1 MADTIF
7 APATAPGR
15 AAIAIVRVSG
25 PRTHSVIQSIAGP
38 CPAPRFASLRDFR
51 DGDGRLIDRGIVIWF
66 PNPKSFTGE
75 DSAEFHLHGG
85 RAVVAAFLA
94 HLGTLEDCRFAQP
107 GEFSRRAVLNGTM
120 DLTEA
125 EGLADLI
132 DAETEAQRRI
142 ASRQMA
148 GELGRVA
155 DQWREKL
162 IECLARSE
170 AVLDFSDEADVI
182 EERAFRSVAT
192 DLSALRDEMARAL
205 QTAERGERLRDGLL
219 VLIAGPPNAGKS
231 SLLNHL
237 ARRDVAI
244 VSPIAGTTR
253 DLIEVHL
260 DLEGY
265 PVTLIDTA
273 GIRESIDPV
282 ELEGMRRTLERAER
296 ADLVLWLQPSDG
308 AIESGP
314 EQIEAGTARIITVLT
329 KTDLA
334 FSALN
339 VSDDLYPIS
348 VMANQGIDALV
359 AKLKR
364 EAEASL
370 WVSNDDVVLTRARHK
385 SIVAESL
392 SALDHALASFEN
404 GLPELIVE
412 DIRLA
417 ARAIGR
423 MTGHVGVEEILDR
436 LFSSFCI
443 GK

>member
-15 AAIAIVRVSG
+15 AAIAIVRLSG
-25 PRTHSVIQSIAGP
+25 PETKAVLIALLGE
-38 CPAPRFASLRDFR
+38 CPAPRRASLKDIRAE
-51 DGDGRLIDRGIVIWF
+51 DGSLIDRALVIF
-66 PNPKSFTGE
+66 FESPRSFTGE
-75 DSAEFHLHGG
+75 DSAEFQIHGG
-85 RAVVAAFLA
+85 RAVLSALLDQLSKVPN
-94 HLGTLEDCRFAQP
+94 CRPAEA
-107 GEFSRRAVLNGTM
+107 GEFSRRAVMNGVM

-132 DAETEAQRRI
+132 DAETEAQRRV

-148 GELGRVA
+148 GELGRVS

-162 IECLARSE
+162 IDCLARSE

-182 EERAFRSVAT
+182 EERAFRSVEA
-192 DLSALRDEMARAL
+192 DLTLLRDEMAKAL
-205 QTAERGERLRDGLL
+205 VTAERGERLRDGLL

-273 GIRESIDPV
+273 GIRESNDPV
-282 ELEGMRRTLERAER
+282 ELEGMRRTRERAEL
-296 ADLVLWLQPSDG
+296 ADLVLWLQPSDVETELG
-308 AIESGP
+308 S
-314 EQIEAGTARIITVLT
+314 EQISGGEAQVLT
-329 KTDLA
+329 VRTKADLA
-334 FSALN
+334 PSALALSP
-339 VSDDLYPIS
+339 VVIPIS
-348 VMANQGIDALV
+348 VKTNLGIDALV
-359 AKLKR
+359 ARLKQ
-364 EAEASL
+364 EAETRL
-370 WVSNDDVVLTRARHK
+370 WVANDDVVLTRARHK
-385 SIVAESL
+385 SIVAEAL
-392 SALDHALASFEN
+392 SALDHALASFEH

>member
-15 AAIAIVRVSG
+15 AAIAIIRLSG
-25 PRTHSVIQSIAGP
+25 PRTRSVLESIAGP
-38 CPAPRFASLRDFR
+38 CPAPRVATLRDFR
-51 DGDGRLIDRGIVIWF
+51 SQDGTLIDRGLVFWF
-66 PNPKSFTGE
+66 SGAKSFTGE

-85 RAVVAAFLA
+85 RAVVAAFLQ
-94 HLGTLEDCRFAQP
+94 TLSKFKGCRFAEP
-107 GEFSRRAVLNGTM
+107 GEFSRRAVTHGAM

-148 GELGRVA
+148 GELGRVS

-162 IECLARSE
+162 IDCLARSE

-192 DLSALRDEMARAL
+192 DLSALRDEMVRAL

-237 ARRDVAI
+237 ARRNVAI

-273 GIRESIDPV
+273 GIRETTDPV
-282 ELEGMRRTLERAER
+282 ELEGMRRTLDRAER
-296 ADLVLWLQPSDG
+296 ADLVLWLQSSDS
-308 AIESGP
+308 AIESVA
-314 EQIEAGTARIITVLT
+314 EQFKGSDARVLTVLT

-334 FSALN
+334 TFALPA
-339 VSDDLYPIS
+339 SDDLYPIS
-348 VMANQGIDALV
+348 VIENRGIDALV
-359 AKLKR
+359 ARLMR

-370 WVSNDDVVLTRARHK
+370 WVANDDVVLTRERHK
-385 SIVAESL
+385 TIVAESL
-392 SALDHALASFEN
+392 FALDHALASFEN

>member
-1 MADTIF
+1 MSDTIF

-25 PRTHSVIQSIAGP
+25 PRTKPIIDSIAGP
-38 CPAPRFASLRDFR
+38 CPAPRVTTLRDFR
-51 DGDGRLIDRGIVIWF
+51 APDGTLIDRALVIF
-66 PNPKSFTGE
+66 FEGPKSFTGE
-75 DSAEFHLHGG
+75 DSAEFHIHGG
-85 RAVVAAFLA
+85 RAVLAAL
-94 HLGTLEDCRFAQP
+94 LKTLSEIEGCRFAEA
-107 GEFSRRAVLNGTM
+107 GEFSRRAVTNGAM

-148 GELGRVA
+148 GELGRVS
-155 DQWREKL
+155 DHWRERL
-162 IECLARSE
+162 IDCLARSE

-192 DLSALRDEMARAL
+192 DLKLLRDEMERAL
-205 QTAERGERLRDGLL
+205 QTAGRGERLRDGLL

-273 GIRESIDPV
+273 GIRETSDPV
-282 ELEGMRRTLERAER
+282 ELEGMRRTKERAER
-296 ADLVLWLQPSDG
+296 ADLVLWLQPSNIT
-308 AIESGP
+308 IESVA
-314 EQIEAGTARIITVLT
+314 EQFGGGAGNVLTVLT

-334 FSALN
+334 LPALSS
-339 VSDDLYPIS
+339 SDDLYPIS
-348 VMANQGIDALV
+348 VVSNRGIDALV
-359 AKLKR
+359 ARLKR
-364 EAEASL
+364 EAEAAL
-370 WVSNDDVVLTRARHK
+370 WVQNDDVVLTRARHK
-385 SIVAESL
+385 TIVAESL

>member
-1 MADTIF
+1 MSDTIF

-15 AAIAIVRVSG
+15 AAIAIVRISG
-25 PRTHSVIQSIAGP
+25 PQTKEIVETIAGS
-38 CPAPRFASLRDFR
+38 CPKPRFATLRDLR
-51 DGDGRLIDRGIVIWF
+51 APDGTLIDRGLLIF
-66 PNPKSFTGE
+66 FAGPNSFTGE
-75 DSAEFHLHGG
+75 DSAEFHVHGG
-85 RAVVAAFLA
+85 RAVLAAL
-94 HLGTLEDCRFAQP
+94 LKTLSEIEGCRIAEA
-107 GEFSRRAVLNGTM
+107 GEFSRRAVINGVM

-148 GELGRVA
+148 GELGRVS

-162 IECLARSE
+162 IDCLARSE

-192 DLSALRDEMARAL
+192 DLKLLRDEMERAF

-273 GIRESIDPV
+273 GIRETSDPV
-282 ELEGMRRTLERAER
+282 ELEGMRRTKKRAER
-296 ADLVLWLQPSDG
+296 ADLLLWLQPSDST
-308 AIESGP
+308 IESVA
-314 EQIEAGTARIITVLT
+314 EQFGGGGAKVLTVLT

-334 FSALN
+334 SPALSS
-339 VSDDLYPIS
+339 SDDLYPIS
-348 VMANQGIDALV
+348 VVSNRGIDALV
-359 AKLKR
+359 ARLKR
-364 EAEASL
+364 EAEAAL
-370 WVSNDDVVLTRARHK
+370 WVQNDDVVLTRARHK
-385 SIVAESL
+385 TIVAESL
-392 SALDHALASFEN
+392 SALDHALASFESD
-404 GLPELIVE
+404 LPELIIE

>member
-1 MADTIF
+1 MSDTIF

-25 PRTHSVIQSIAGP
+25 PRTKTIIESIAGP
-38 CPAPRFASLRDFR
+38 CPAPRLTVLRDLCAS
-51 DGDGRLIDRGIVIWF
+51 DGTLIDRALVIF
-66 PNPKSFTGE
+66 FEGPKSFTGE
-75 DSAEFHLHGG
+75 DSAEFHIHGG
-85 RAVVAAFLA
+85 RAVVAAL
-94 HLGTLEDCRFAQP
+94 LKVLSDIQDCRFAEA
-107 GEFSRRAVLNGTM
+107 GEFSRRAVTNGAM

-148 GELGRVA
+148 GELGRVS

-162 IECLARSE
+162 IDCLARSE

-182 EERAFRSVAT
+182 EERAFRTVAM
-192 DLSALRDEMARAL
+192 DLKLLRDEMERAL
-205 QTAERGERLRDGLL
+205 QTAERGERLREGLL

-273 GIRESIDPV
+273 GLRETTDPV
-282 ELEGMRRTLERAER
+282 ELEGMRRTMERAER
-296 ADLVLWLQPSDG
+296 ADLVLWLQPSDVK
-308 AIESGP
+308 IESAA
-314 EQIEAGTARIITVLT
+314 EQFGAADAKVLTVLT
-329 KTDLA
+329 KADLA
-334 FSALN
+334 APAFAAIE
-339 VSDDLYPIS
+339 DHYPIS
-348 VMANQGIDALV
+348 VISNRGIDALV
-359 AKLKR
+359 ARLKH
-364 EAEASL
+364 EAETRL
-370 WVSNDDVVLTRARHK
+370 WVANDDVVLTRARHK

-392 SALDHALASFEN
+392 SSLDHALQSFEN

-423 MTGHVGVEEILDR
+423 MTGHVGVEEVLDR